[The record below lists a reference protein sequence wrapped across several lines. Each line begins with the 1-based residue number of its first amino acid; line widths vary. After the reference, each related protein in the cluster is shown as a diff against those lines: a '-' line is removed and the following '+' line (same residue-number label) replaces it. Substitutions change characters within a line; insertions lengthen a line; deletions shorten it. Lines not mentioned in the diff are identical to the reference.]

1 MLSEPEIAFLRAR
14 LIEERAALRETDAVQ
29 ADAAKPVTLDQ
40 TSVGRL
46 SRMDAMQGQAM
57 AIEARRRHRVRL
69 ARIEAALQ
77 RIAAGD
83 YGLCLVCDEPID
95 PRRLRVDPT
104 TTLCI
109 GCASAAE
116 DPAHRAR
123 F

>member
-1 MLSEPEIAFLRAR
+1 MLSEPEIAALRIR
-14 LIEERAALRETDAVQ
+14 LIEERAALQGTDAVQ
-29 ADAAKPVTLDQ
+29 ADAAKPVILDQ
-40 TSVGRL
+40 ASVGRL

-57 AIEARRRHRVRL
+57 AIEARRRHQLRL

-83 YGLCLVCDEPID
+83 YGLCLACEEPIN

-109 GCASAAE
+109 VCAAAAE
-116 DPAHRAR
+116 DLAHGA
-123 F
+123 